1 MTTRRSRKSED
12 LSRGPGMT
20 PIDNPEPDISDD
32 SHEPN
37 STTGRLPSQDE
48 DRDEMEKKQ
57 PSTRGTKRRAA
68 KAGSR

>member
-1 MTTRRSRKSED
+1 MTTRRNRKSED

-48 DRDEMEKKQ
+48 DSDPTEKKQ
-57 PSTRGTKRRAA
+57 PTTRGTKRRAA